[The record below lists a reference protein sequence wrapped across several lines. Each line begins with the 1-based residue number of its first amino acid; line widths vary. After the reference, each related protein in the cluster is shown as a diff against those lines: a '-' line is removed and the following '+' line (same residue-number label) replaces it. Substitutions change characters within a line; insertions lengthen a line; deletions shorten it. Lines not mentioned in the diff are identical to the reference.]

1 MKITNK
7 CGLGD
12 KLDCQP
18 TTKSVTL
25 TIGLKGANVQRGF
38 VIWLVSKGGQSARRL
53 DDLSITLPK
62 RFEPILGGYQ
72 LLNKTFGQFDANYI
86 IFRNV
91 EIFKKKFFQ
100 IKKYCEGK

>member
-38 VIWLVSKGGQSARRL
+38 VIGWLARGAQSARRL

-62 RFEPILGGYQ
+62 RFEPMLGGWVS
-72 LLNKTFGQFDANYI
+72 TFEHITWYKYI
-86 IFRNV
+86 
-91 EIFKKKFFQ
+91 
-100 IKKYCEGK
+100 